1 MMWTTISLW
10 STKKSTPSLLAV
22 LEKEQALEAEKRKVA
37 ELKAQIAAGSVGTAG
52 EAHASQ
58 QH

>member
-1 MMWTTISLW
+1 MLD
-10 STKKSTPSLLAV
+10 KENHAKLARKFGNRKLA
-22 LEKEQALEAEKRKVA
+22 LEKEEALEAEKRKVA